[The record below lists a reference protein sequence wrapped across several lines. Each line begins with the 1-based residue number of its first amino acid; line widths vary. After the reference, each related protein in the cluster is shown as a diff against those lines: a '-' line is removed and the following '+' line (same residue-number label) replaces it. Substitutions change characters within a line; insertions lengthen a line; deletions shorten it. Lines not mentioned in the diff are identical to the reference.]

1 LGSATVRPAADARVT
16 PLYGKRAED
25 VGDGSAFPEIHIA
38 QYPLGMG
45 RRVTPDFLKKPS
57 ASYMYARI

>member
-1 LGSATVRPAADARVT
+1 VRPAADARVT
-16 PLYGKRAED
+16 PSYGKRAED

-45 RRVTPDFLKKPS
+45 RRVTPDFRKKTKC
-57 ASYMYARI
+57 